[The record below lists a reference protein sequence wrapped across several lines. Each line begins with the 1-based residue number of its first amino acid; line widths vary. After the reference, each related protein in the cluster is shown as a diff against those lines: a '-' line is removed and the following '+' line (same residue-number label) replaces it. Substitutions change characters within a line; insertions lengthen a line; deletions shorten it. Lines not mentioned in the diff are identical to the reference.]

1 MHETAHT
8 PAGLGSGGSVSAPP
22 IRRGW
27 MRLSAAAREIL
38 STHPH
43 ALLDDGVLRRELA
56 WIADAEI
63 PRDARLCAEDIAFI
77 EAIDLAGG
85 PHRDAYADVALE
97 PLGPSAW
104 RACDRRVARDDAASL
119 LGYVEY
125 AGRRYQVMWVRGRV
139 RAARYDCLDDVL
151 SDAAIVRLA
160 GGTRGSQRPHRIP
173 SRPPRST
180 PRDM

>member
-1 MHETAHT
+1 MPEITHTEAARET
-8 PAGLGSGGSVSAPP
+8 LRSVSAPP

-27 MRLSAAAREIL
+27 TRLSAAAREIL
-38 STHPH
+38 SIHPH

-77 EAIDLAGG
+77 EEIDVAGG
-85 PHRDAYADVALE
+85 LRRDGADVALE
-97 PLGPSAW
+97 PLGGSAW
-104 RACDRRVARDDAASL
+104 RACDRSVPRDDAASL
-119 LGYVEY
+119 LGYVEH
-125 AGRRYQVMWVRGRV
+125 AGRRYQVMWVRGRI

-151 SDAAIVRLA
+151 SDAAIVQLA
-160 GGTRGSQRPHRIP
+160 GGTRGSERPHRIA

-180 PRDM
+180 PRDV